1 MSLEIPSSA
10 QIEIYRQKARDGTI
24 TTDELKQAIA
34 FIREGRIT
42 AAAKPK
48 SAGGTKRS
56 SGGSN
61 KQLSTEETDAMLK
74 ELEDL

>member
-1 MSLEIPSSA
+1 MTLEIPSSA

-48 SAGGTKRS
+48 TAGAKRTLS
-56 SGGSN
+56 GSN

>member
-1 MSLEIPSSA
+1 MTLETPSSA
-10 QIEIYRQKARDGTI
+10 QIEVYRQKARDGTI

-48 SAGGTKRS
+48 SATGTKRS
-56 SGGSN
+56 SGST